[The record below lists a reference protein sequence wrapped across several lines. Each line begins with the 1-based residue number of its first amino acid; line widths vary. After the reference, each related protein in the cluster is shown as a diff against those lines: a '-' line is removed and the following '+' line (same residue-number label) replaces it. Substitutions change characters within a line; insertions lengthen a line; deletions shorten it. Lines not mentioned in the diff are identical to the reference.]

1 MVAFGVYFVTP
12 SLGFKMTY
20 LRRLL
25 LSLHYART
33 APGQEVNVAMD
44 FLANVVDC
52 KLTLGE
58 ITLRDHLL
66 HALEGTGIAMRDE
79 PARIPFDIEYIAA
92 LQFSDRSVLKFV

>member
-25 LSLHYART
+25 LSLHHART
-33 APGQEVNVAMD
+33 APEQGANVAMA
-44 FLANVVDC
+44 FLAKAVGC
-52 KLTLGE
+52 KLVLGE